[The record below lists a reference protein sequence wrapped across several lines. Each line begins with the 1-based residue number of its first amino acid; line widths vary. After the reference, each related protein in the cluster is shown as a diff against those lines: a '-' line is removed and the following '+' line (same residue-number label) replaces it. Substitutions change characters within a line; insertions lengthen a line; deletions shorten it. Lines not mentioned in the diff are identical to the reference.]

1 MSKVLKAV
9 NIVSKVRTSL
19 FVIVLPIFAAITFPG
34 CEPYDSVPTK
44 HVELPATDAAQAG
57 FSADRLDHLS
67 QTLDQMLQEKG
78 TPGIVAL
85 ILRDGQVVYERA
97 FGFRTP
103 AREQGMTTDT
113 IFRIYSMT
121 KPITSVAVMMLWEEG
136 AINLYDP
143 IGMYLPEFNDVR
155 VAVQDE
161 SRSSIVETVAPN
173 RPITVQDL
181 LRHTAGM
188 TYGIFGAMTAVKQQY
203 LDAELALDTF
213 DGDLQQWVE
222 AVAQIPLEAHPGD
235 RWEYSSATIVLGR
248 LVEVISGQ
256 KFGDFLKDRLFDPL
270 DMRDTDFFVPAD
282 KHDRMAEGIGLNL
295 RGHFQELHN
304 VATPPKLEAG
314 DSGLVST
321 ARDYARFA
329 QMMLNGG
336 ELNGVRLLS
345 PKTVDFMI
353 SDHLGAD
360 IDKGPL
366 YLPGRGYGFGL
377 GFSVRLAQGIA
388 ALPGSPGDYGWG
400 GLAGTLGWIDP
411 RERLVLVLMVQD
423 IPNLYFYRSKFR
435 SLTYAA
441 ITRKWESVD

>member
-1 MSKVLKAV
+1 M
-9 NIVSKVRTSL
+9 NIVSKVGTKL
-19 FVIVLPIFAAITFPG
+19 FVIVLPILAAISFPG
-34 CEPYDSVPTK
+34 CEPYDSIPTR
-44 HVELPATDAAQAG
+44 HVELPTTDAAQAG
-57 FSADRLDHLS
+57 FSTDRLDHLS

-78 TPGIVAL
+78 TPGVVAL

-97 FGFRTP
+97 FGHRTP
-103 AREQGMTTDT
+103 ARKNAMTSDT

-136 AINLYDP
+136 AFGLSDP
-143 IGMYLPEFNDVR
+143 IGLYLPEFKDVR
-155 VAVQDE
+155 VAVEGE
-161 SRSSIVETVAPN
+161 SGSSIIDTVTPK
-173 RPITVQDL
+173 RPITIQDL
-181 LRHTAGM
+181 LRHTSGM
-188 TYGIFGAMTAVKQQY
+188 TYGIFGQMTPVKQKY
-203 LDAELALDTF
+203 LDAGLAIDTF

-222 AVAQIPLEAHPGD
+222 KVAQFPLAAHPGD
-235 RWEYSSATIVLGR
+235 RWEYSPSPTVLGR

-256 KFGDFLKDRLFDPL
+256 TFGDFLKERLFEPL
-270 DMRDTDFFVPAD
+270 DMRDTDFSIPAD

-345 PKTVDFMI
+345 PKTVDFMT

-400 GLAGTLGWIDP
+400 GLAGTIGWVDP
-411 RERLVLVLMVQD
+411 QQRLIIILMVQD
-423 IPNLYFYRSKFR
+423 IPNLYFYRNKFKT
-435 SLTYAA
+435 LTYAA
-441 ITRKWESVD
+441 ITRKHNIHD